1 MKSVM
6 PRLSMAMLATVLT
19 ASAAF
24 SSATGSSTTG
34 SYLGDQ
40 VRRQLNKLPFITVF
54 DRMDYEITGD
64 TVRLTG
70 AVTRP
75 WLKSGAEAVVKKI
88 EGVSTVINQ
97 IEVLPLSRF
106 DDQIRGATYRAL
118 FHRNSPLHRYNVGSN
133 GSIRIIVSNGHVT
146 LEGFVTS
153 KMDSQLAEMAAR
165 QVPGTFSITNHLKI
179 G

>member
-1 MKSVM
+1 
-6 PRLSMAMLATVLT
+6 MAVLAIVLT
-19 ASAAF
+19 AGAAW
-24 SSATGSSTTG
+24 SSATGS
-34 SYLGDQ
+34 YMDNQ
-40 VRRQLNKLPFITVF
+40 VRRELNKLPFITVF
-54 DRMDYEITGD
+54 DHMNYEITGD

-75 WLKSGAEAVVKKI
+75 WLKNDAETVVKKI

-106 DDQIRGATYRAL
+106 DDQIRHATYRAL
-118 FHRNSPLHRYNVGSN
+118 FNRNSSLHHYNVGSN
-133 GSIRIIVSNGHVT
+133 SSIRIIVNNGHVA

-153 KMDSQLAEMAAR
+153 QMDSQLAEMAVR